1 MATHEDDD
9 GDDDDWQEH
18 VEYETCTVTVGR
30 GTRSFP
36 LDITQVAQLPATANL
51 FMLLEQSQR
60 AAAGELNDTEI
71 SGKKV
76 WAGSLLLCQYLCERA
91 ERAGQAD
98 QYGHSG
104 AVSQEEDGNVSGA
117 RGGDGGGGGDVLHA
131 EASACACAVSGLRVL
146 ELGAGS
152 GLVSMTAALLG
163 AASAVATDGDAEVVD
178 LLKQN
183 IVV

>member
-36 LDITQVAQLPATANL
+36 LDITQVAELPATANL

-76 WAGSLLLCQYLCERA
+76 WAGSLLLCQLCLLLQP
-91 ERAGQAD
+91 GIFPLNKLLLQ
-98 QYGHSG
+98 H
-104 AVSQEEDGNVSGA
+104 GNII
-117 RGGDGGGGGDVLHA
+117 L
-131 EASACACAVSGLRVL
+131 
-146 ELGAGS
+146 
-152 GLVSMTAALLG
+152 
-163 AASAVATDGDAEVVD
+163 
-178 LLKQN
+178 
-183 IVV
+183 